1 MAEHSKIMNK
11 PTRRIHQLSDNL
23 ANRIAAGEVVERP
36 ASVVKELVENAIDA
50 GATNI
55 AVIIEGGGLKKITVQ
70 DDGHG
75 IEKEQISLAL
85 SRHATSKIRDVE
97 DLFNIHTMGF
107 RGEALPSIASVSR
120 FSLATHTQEDDNAW
134 ILESE
139 GGKHKPVTPTALAQG
154 TKIEVNDLFFNTP
167 ARLKFMK
174 TNQTE
179 NQHIKDV
186 VVRLAI
192 AHPYIS
198 FSLTNENKEI
208 LRFGTAQGELME
220 DTLPRLAS
228 FLGRGFT
235 DNALIINGQTEGLK
249 LTGFISL
256 PTYNTATARQQYLY
270 VNNRPV
276 KDKLL
281 MGALKSAYHDL
292 LAHNRHPV
300 VVLFLEI
307 EPTDVDINVHPA
319 KAEVRFKNGSQV
331 FGLIRATI
339 RKALEENSQ
348 QVSSTTADSALK
360 NFKTPNYAPIQQ
372 NSFISQPTQFV
383 ASPKHSLDSNIS
395 TAESMEIQAPP
406 QARPFDERAKESL
419 ENFSGHTMGAAV
431 AQIHG
436 TYIVAQTDTG
446 MIVVDQHAAHE
457 RLVYERFKK
466 QILNGNVEGQVL
478 LIPEIIEM
486 QERDVN
492 ALIERADELSSF
504 GLDIEQ
510 FGISAVSV
518 RSTPAILG
526 EINAKQL
533 VLDIVEDLRDL
544 KKETTLNSKI
554 EDFLSTMA
562 CHGSIRANRR
572 LNLNDMNAILRQME
586 ETPNS
591 AQCNHGRPTYV
602 ELQLPD
608 IERLFGRR

>member
-1 MAEHSKIMNK
+1 MRN
-11 PTRRIHQLSDNL
+11 IHQLSDQL

-50 GATNI
+50 GATKISVN
-55 AVIIEGGGLKKITVQ
+55 IEGGGLKRISVQ
-70 DDGHG
+70 DNGHG
-75 IEKEQISLAL
+75 IPKEQIALAL
-85 SRHATSKIRDVE
+85 SRHATSKIREID

-120 FSLATHTQEDDNAW
+120 FSLATHTLENENAW
-134 ILESE
+134 ILASE
-139 GGKHKPVTPTALAQG
+139 GGKHKPVTPTALAEG
-154 TKIEVNDLFFNTP
+154 TKIDVNDLFFNTP

-174 TNQTE
+174 TNNTE

-198 FSLTNENKEI
+198 FTLVNEGKET

-235 DNALIINGQTEGLK
+235 ENALIVEGKSEGLALK
-249 LTGFISL
+249 GFVSL
-256 PTYNTATARQQYLY
+256 PTYNTKTARQQYLY

-300 VVLFLEI
+300 VVLFLDI
-307 EPTDVDINVHPA
+307 NPHDVDINVHPA

-348 QVSSTTADSALK
+348 NVSSTTADSAISH
-360 NFKTPNYAPIQQ
+360 FKTPDYAPIQQ
-372 NSFISQPTQFV
+372 GSFIPRSTPFV
-383 ASPKHSLDSNIS
+383 ASPTHNLS
-395 TAESMEIQAPP
+395 TAESIELQAPP
-406 QARPFDERAKESL
+406 QARPFDENAVESIQQYKHHAL
-419 ENFSGHTMGAAV
+419 GAAV

-436 TYIVAQTDTG
+436 TYIISQTENG

-457 RLVYERFKK
+457 RLVYERFKT
-466 QILNGNVEGQVL
+466 QILNGKVEKQSL

-486 QERDVN
+486 QTRDVN
-492 ALIERADELSSF
+492 AIINRAEELQKF

-510 FGISAVSV
+510 FGPTAVSV
-518 RSTPAILG
+518 RATPAILG

-533 VLDIVEDLRDL
+533 VLDMVEDLRDM
-544 KKETTLNSKI
+544 KTETTLHSKV
-554 EDFLSTMA
+554 EEFLSTMA

-602 ELQLPD
+602 ELELPD

>member
-1 MAEHSKIMNK
+1 
-11 PTRRIHQLSDNL
+11 
-23 ANRIAAGEVVERP
+23 
-36 ASVVKELVENAIDA
+36 
-50 GATNI
+50 
-55 AVIIEGGGLKKITVQ
+55 
-70 DDGHG
+70 
-75 IEKEQISLAL
+75 
-85 SRHATSKIRDVE
+85 
-97 DLFNIHTMGF
+97 
-107 RGEALPSIASVSR
+107 
-120 FSLATHTQEDDNAW
+120 
-134 ILESE
+134 
-139 GGKHKPVTPTALAQG
+139 
-154 TKIEVNDLFFNTP
+154 
-167 ARLKFMK
+167 
-174 TNQTE
+174 
-179 NQHIKDV
+179 
-186 VVRLAI
+186 
-192 AHPYIS
+192 
-198 FSLTNENKEI
+198 
-208 LRFGTAQGELME
+208 
-220 DTLPRLAS
+220 
-228 FLGRGFT
+228 
-235 DNALIINGQTEGLK
+235 
-249 LTGFISL
+249 
-256 PTYNTATARQQYLY
+256 
-270 VNNRPV
+270 
-276 KDKLL
+276 
-281 MGALKSAYHDL
+281 
-292 LAHNRHPV
+292 
-300 VVLFLEI
+300 
-307 EPTDVDINVHPA
+307 
-319 KAEVRFKNGSQV
+319 
-331 FGLIRATI
+331 
-339 RKALEENSQ
+339 
-348 QVSSTTADSALK
+348 
-360 NFKTPNYAPIQQ
+360 
-372 NSFISQPTQFV
+372 
-383 ASPKHSLDSNIS
+383 
-395 TAESMEIQAPP
+395 
-406 QARPFDERAKESL
+406 
-419 ENFSGHTMGAAV
+419 MGAAV

>member
-1 MAEHSKIMNK
+1 MKQ
-11 PTRRIHQLSDNL
+11 IHQLSDNL

-50 GATNI
+50 GATKINVNI
-55 AVIIEGGGLKKITVQ
+55 VGGGLKHICVQ
-70 DDGHG
+70 DNGHG
-75 IEKEQISLAL
+75 IPQQQIALAL
-85 SRHATSKIRDVE
+85 SRHATSKIKCVE

-120 FSLATHTQEDDNAW
+120 FSLSTHTKKEDNAW
-134 ILESE
+134 LLKSE
-139 GGKHKPVTPTALAQG
+139 GGKHQPIIPTALAQG

-174 TNQTE
+174 TNNTE

-198 FSLTNENKEI
+198 FSLLNEGKEI
-208 LRFGTAQGELME
+208 VHFGTAQGELME

-235 DNALIINGQTEGLK
+235 ENALIIEGSNENIHLK
-249 LTGFISL
+249 GFVSL
-256 PTYNTATARQQYLY
+256 PTYNTKTARQQYLY

-292 LAHNRHPV
+292 LATNRHPV
-300 VVLFLEI
+300 VVLFLNI
-307 EPTDVDINVHPA
+307 NPADVDINVHPA

-331 FGLIRATI
+331 FALIRSSI
-339 RKALEENSQ
+339 RKGLEESSQ
-348 QVSSTTADSALK
+348 VVSSTTADKALSG
-360 NFKTPNYAPIQQ
+360 FKTPEYAPIQQ
-372 NSFISQPTQFV
+372 TSFIANSSQTI
-383 ASPKHSLDSNIS
+383 ASPRHSLDIT
-395 TAESMEIQAPP
+395 TAESMQMQAPP
-406 QARPFDERAKESL
+406 KARAFDEQVDKSIQYFVAKK
-419 ENFSGHTMGAAV
+419 MGAAV

-436 TYIVAQTDTG
+436 TYIVSQTENG

-457 RLVYERFKK
+457 RLVYEKFKQ
-466 QILNGNVEGQVL
+466 QILNNNVEKQAL

-486 QERDVN
+486 QQCDVDR
-492 ALIERADELSSF
+492 LIKRADELAKF

-510 FGISAVSV
+510 FGLTAISV

-554 EDFLSTMA
+554 EEFLSTMA
-562 CHGSIRANRR
+562 CHGSIRANRK
-572 LNLNDMNAILRQME
+572 LNLDDMNAILRQME

-602 ELQLPD
+602 ELPIAE
-608 IERLFGRR
+608 IEKLFGRR

>member
-1 MAEHSKIMNK
+1 MRE
-11 PTRRIHQLSDNL
+11 IHQLSDQL

-50 GATNI
+50 GATHI
-55 AVIIEGGGLKKITVQ
+55 AVTVEGGGLKRITIQ

-75 IEKEQISLAL
+75 IPKDQIMLAL
-85 SRHATSKIRDVE
+85 SRHATSKIREIE

-120 FSLATHTQEDDNAW
+120 FSLATHTSEADNAW

-139 GGKHKPVTPTALAQG
+139 GGKHKPVSPTALAQG
-154 TKIEVNDLFFNTP
+154 TKIEVKDLFFNTP

-174 TNQTE
+174 TNNTE

-186 VVRLAI
+186 MVRLAI

-198 FSLTNENKEI
+198 FTLTNEGKEV
-208 LRFGTAQGELME
+208 LRFGSAQGELME

-228 FLGRGFT
+228 FLGREFT
-235 DNALIINGQTEGLK
+235 QNALIVEGQSEEVRLK
-249 LTGFISL
+249 GFISL
-256 PTYNTATARQQYLY
+256 PTYNVATARQQYLY

-276 KDKLL
+276 RDKLL

-292 LAHNRHPV
+292 LAHSRHPV
-300 VVLFLEI
+300 VVLFVDM
-307 EPTDVDINVHPA
+307 PPQDVDINVHPA

-348 QVSSTTADSALK
+348 TVSSSTADLALK
-360 NFKTPNYAPIQQ
+360 HFKTPDYAPIQQ
-372 NSFISQPTQFV
+372 QSFIPRGTPYV
-383 ASPKHSLDSNIS
+383 ASPTHSLDTQVITTEQSI
-395 TAESMEIQAPP
+395 ELQAPP
-406 QARPFDERAKESL
+406 QARPFDERATEAL
-419 ENFSGHTMGAAV
+419 QQFSGHPMGAAI

-436 TYIVAQTDTG
+436 TYIVAQTEKG

-466 QILNGNVEGQVL
+466 QILTDHVERQAL
-478 LIPEIIEM
+478 LIPEIVEM
-486 QERDVN
+486 QDRDVD
-492 ALIERADELSSF
+492 ALIERAEELAKF
-504 GLDIEQ
+504 GLELEQ
-510 FGISAVSV
+510 FGPTAVSV
-518 RSTPAILG
+518 RSTPALLG

-533 VLDIVEDLRDL
+533 VLDIVEDLRDM
-544 KKETTLNSKI
+544 KKETTLESHL
-554 EDFLSTMA
+554 EELLSTMA

-572 LNLNDMNAILRQME
+572 LNLDDMNAILRQME
-586 ETPNS
+586 KTPNS

-602 ELQLPD
+602 ELELPD

>member
-1 MAEHSKIMNK
+1 MPA
-11 PTRRIHQLSDNL
+11 IHQLSEQL

-50 GATNI
+50 GASKIT
-55 AVIIEGGGLKKITVQ
+55 VTIEGGGLKRITVQ

-75 IEKEQISLAL
+75 IEKEQIALAL

-97 DLFNIHTMGF
+97 DLFNIRTMGF

-120 FSLATHTQEDDNAW
+120 FCLATHTNEDDNAW
-134 ILESE
+134 ALKSD
-139 GGKHKPVTPTALAQG
+139 GGKHKPVEPTALAKG
-154 TKIEVNDLFFNTP
+154 TKIDVNDLFFNTP

-174 TNQTE
+174 TNNTE
-179 NQHIKDV
+179 NQHIRDV

-198 FSLTNENKEI
+198 FTLINDGKET
-208 LRFGTAQGELME
+208 LRFGTAQGEMIE

-235 DNALIINGQTEGLK
+235 ENALVIESRSEDMSLK
-249 LTGFISL
+249 GFVSL

-281 MGALKSAYHDL
+281 VGALKSAYHDL

-300 VVLFLEI
+300 VVLFLDI
-307 EPTDVDINVHPA
+307 NPHDVDINVHPT
-319 KAEVRFKNGSQV
+319 KAEVRFKNGNHV
-331 FGLIRATI
+331 FGLIRSTI
-339 RKALEENSQ
+339 RKALEKNSQ
-348 QVSSTTADSALK
+348 VVSPTTADKALQS
-360 NFKTPNYAPIQQ
+360 FKTPDYAPIQQ
-372 NSFISQPTQFV
+372 GSFITHTIATPTVASPTHHLTSQPT
-383 ASPKHSLDSNIS
+383 IS
-395 TAESMEIQAPP
+395 ESMAIQAPP
-406 QARPFDERAKESL
+406 QSRPFDEKAAESIQQ
-419 ENFSGHTMGAAV
+419 FKGHAMGAAV

-436 TYIVAQTDTG
+436 TYIVAQTSSG
-446 MIVVDQHAAHE
+446 MIMVDQHAAHE
-457 RLVYERFKK
+457 RLVYEKFKT
-466 QILNGNVEGQVL
+466 QILNGNVEKQAL

-492 ALIERADELSSF
+492 ALIERAEELSQF

-510 FGISAVSV
+510 FGPTAISV

-533 VLDIVEDLRDL
+533 VLDIVEDLRDM
-544 KKETTLNSKI
+544 KTETTLHSQI
-554 EDFLSTMA
+554 EEFLSTMA

-572 LNLNDMNAILRQME
+572 LNLDDMNAILRQME

-602 ELQLPD
+602 ELALPD
-608 IERLFGRR
+608 IEKLFGRR